1 MDFRSND
8 RNQQVFFGYSLS
20 DFVPTNSF
28 PAFVVQFV
36 SQLNID
42 PLIESYS
49 RDGSKAYDPR
59 IMLSIWFLAFS
70 RGITSTRR
78 IEYECKNNMEF
89 IYASTNLK
97 PDHTTLYRFRALADK
112 MMPELF
118 AVVVKNIVQKTNFK
132 FDSIAIDGTKMRSR
146 SSWRKSHTEKDIE
159 AMLAKVREDIT
170 EYLTEVDKDEQKFE
184 RLKKR
189 ESSLEEARQKIV
201 KRKQTIEKD
210 HKKTHKINLV
220 EEDAYT
226 MRFPSGR
233 DAFPGYNAIVSTCTK
248 TQLIVVAEVTQRRSD
263 HGEFSRQHKSIER
276 VIGSDKSRRYIVDS
290 GFYTR
295 DEANYALENG
305 INLYFPEI
313 WHYGRSENE
322 IGKKQ
327 MHYEEV
333 RNLFVCPEGKELR
346 PKRHDGDFVE
356 YVTRECKNCTI
367 REKCTSSRDG
377 GKYFKKVVR
386 HKREKEFEALVLRG
400 KTVEGKKMIDL
411 RQRTVEPVI
420 GNLKS
425 NLGFNRFTRF
435 GLNKV
440 NADFAFMCIG
450 HNLRKL
456 YQMALRGEF
465 PFPGGFFDRFIFL
478 FSKILCENRL
488 HWKITQKLTIRQLI
502 FGF

>member
-20 DFVPTNSF
+20 DFVPANSF

-36 SQLNID
+36 SQLNIN
-42 PLIESYS
+42 PIIKSYS

-78 IEYECKNNMEF
+78 IEYECKNNLEF
-89 IYASTNLK
+89 IYTSANLK
-97 PDHTTLYRFRALADK
+97 PDHTTLYRFRALADDL
-112 MMPELF
+112 MPELF
-118 AVVVKNIVQKTNFK
+118 ADVVKNIVQKTNFK

-159 AMLAKVREDIT
+159 AMLAKVRKEIA
-170 EYLTEVDKDEQKFE
+170 EYLTEVDKDEQNLEK
-184 RLKKR
+184 LKKK
-189 ESSLEEARQKIV
+189 ETSLEEVRQKIV
-201 KRKQTIEKD
+201 NRKQTIKKD

-233 DAFPGYNAIVSTCTK
+233 DAFPGYNAMVSTCTK
-248 TQLIVVAEVTQRRSD
+248 TQLIVAVEVTQRRSD
-263 HGEFSRQHKSIER
+263 HGEFSRQHKNVER
-276 VIGSDKSRRYIVDS
+276 VLGSDKSRRFIVDS
-290 GFYTR
+290 GFYTK
-295 DEANYALENG
+295 DEVNYALENG
-305 INLYFPEI
+305 VNLYFPEI

-327 MHYEEV
+327 MLYDEE
-333 RNLFVCPEGKELR
+333 RDLYVCPEGKELS
-346 PKRHDGDFVE
+346 PKRHVGDFVE
-356 YVTRECKNCTI
+356 YVTRECKDCPI
-367 REKCTSSRDG
+367 REKCTSSRNY
-377 GKYFKKVVR
+377 GKYLKIVVR
-386 HKREKEFEALVLRG
+386 HKREREFEELVLRG

-435 GLNKV
+435 GLKKV

-456 YQMALRGEF
+456 YQMALKGEI
-465 PFPGGFFDRFIFL
+465 PFPRGFFDRFFFP
-478 FSKILCENRL
+478 FSKIFRENRL
-488 HWKITQKLTIRQLI
+488 SRKITQKLSI
-502 FGF
+502 FQPILKL

>member
-20 DFVPTNSF
+20 DFVPANSF

-36 SQLNID
+36 FELNID
-42 PLIESYS
+42 PIIESYS
-49 RDGSKAYDPR
+49 PDGSKAYDPR

-78 IEYECKNNMEF
+78 IEYECKNNLEF
-89 IYASTNLK
+89 IYTSANLK

-112 MMPELF
+112 LMPELF

-159 AMLAKVREDIT
+159 AMLAKVREEIAG
-170 EYLTEVDKDEQKFE
+170 YLTEVDKDEQKFE
-184 RLKKR
+184 KLKKK
-189 ESSLEEARQKIV
+189 ETSLDEAKKKIV

-210 HKKTHKINLV
+210 HKETHKINLV

-233 DAFPGYNAIVSTCTK
+233 DAFPGYNAMVSTCTK
-248 TQLIVVAEVTQRRSD
+248 TQLIVAVEVTQRRSD
-263 HGEFSRQHKSIER
+263 HGEFSRQHKNIEK
-276 VIGSDKSRRYIVDS
+276 VLGSDKSRRYIVDS
-290 GFYTR
+290 GFYTK
-295 DEANYALENG
+295 DEASYALENG
-305 INLYFPEI
+305 VNLYFPEI
-313 WHYGRSENE
+313 WHYGGSENE

-327 MHYEEV
+327 MYYDKM
-333 RNLFVCPEGKELR
+333 RDLYVCPEGKELR
-346 PKRHDGDFVE
+346 PKRHVGYFVE
-356 YVTRECKNCTI
+356 YVTRGCNNCPI
-367 REKCTSSRDG
+367 REKCTASRDEG
-377 GKYFKKVVR
+377 IYFKKVLR
-386 HKREKEFEALVLRG
+386 HKREEEFEELVLRG

-425 NLGFNRFTRF
+425 NLGFNRFSRF
-435 GLNKV
+435 GLKKV

-456 YQMALRGEF
+456 YQMVLRGEIT
-465 PFPGGFFDRFIFL
+465 FPGGFFDRFFLL
-478 FSKILCENRL
+478 FSKILRENRL
-488 HWKITQKLTIRQLI
+488 SRKITKKLSIRQPI
-502 FGF
+502 FGL